1 MDCILLVA
9 KSWSQPTLACYWL
22 DIHENTFRNVVCE
35 IETIL
40 YWSQYIRIQPH
51 IFPGDYWRVCC
62 SLVCASE
69 WHVSTIPYHDWFQLY
84 IVIDILLIISRYYS
98 MKWNHLHLK
107 KKVVKLCSI
116 CSCNDNLQLLYI
128 VAGRCICEIGHYH
141 DCWCCGYQ

>member
-51 IFPGDYWRVCC
+51 IFLVIIDVFAVPLSVQVSGM
-62 SLVCASE
+62 SL
-69 WHVSTIPYHDWFQLY
+69 LY
-84 IVIDILLIISRYYS
+84 PTMIDFNYILLSVYCWWYQDIIP
-98 MKWNHLHLK
+98 WNEMIFIWK
-107 KKVVKLCSI
+107 KKIVKLCSI
-116 CSCNDNLQLLYI
+116 CSCSDNLQLLYI